1 MKLIYLLPLLAFTS
15 PILAQQKALPAP
27 LKLVT
32 EQGGE
37 IVSEFAA
44 PANMKG
50 YVADFKGQ
58 VITLYITADE
68 QYLFTGP
75 MLDANG
81 NNVGEQAA
89 NDYATGPKAQ
99 KDWQTLESSHWIVD
113 GSASAKRVVYT
124 FTDPNCPYCRQF
136 WQNARPWVDAGEVQI
151 RHILVGILKA
161 DSLGKAAA
169 IMSASNPEEV
179 LKKFEN
185 DNLARTL
192 QPLKNP
198 PEHINAQ
205 LMKNHQIMMSAGA
218 RATPATFYHDANG
231 AVKMQM
237 GLPPASL
244 MTEILGPLPSKLTK

>member
-50 YVADFKGQ
+50 DVADFKGE
-58 VITLYITADE
+58 VISLYITADE

-81 NNVGEQAA
+81 NNIGEQAA

-136 WQNARPWVDAGEVQI
+136 WQNARPWVDAGEVTNTPYFSGYFKSRQL
-151 RHILVGILKA
+151 RQSGGYYECK
-161 DSLGKAAA
+161 
-169 IMSASNPEEV
+169 
-179 LKKFEN
+179 
-185 DNLARTL
+185 
-192 QPLKNP
+192 QP
-198 PEHINAQ
+198 
-205 LMKNHQIMMSAGA
+205 
-218 RATPATFYHDANG
+218 
-231 AVKMQM
+231 
-237 GLPPASL
+237 
-244 MTEILGPLPSKLTK
+244 